1 MTVPDTSVL
10 IAGFD
15 SAHPFFSL
23 AEAALAEVREGG
35 RLVAHTIAETF
46 AVLSAPGGP
55 YPAMPEDVLAYLEP
69 LLEADPIGIA
79 PAAYPAAVSELTSA
93 GVTGAAV
100 YDGLIGLAVR
110 RHDAVL
116 VSLDVRAAPTYRRI
130 GVQFRLLAGPDRP
143 E

>member
-15 SAHPFFSL
+15 STHPFFPE
-23 AEAALAEVREGG
+23 AEPALAEVRHDG

-55 YPAMPEDVLAYLEP
+55 YPALPEDVLAYLEP
-69 LLEADPIGIA
+69 FLGTDPIGIP

-93 GVTGAAV
+93 GVRGGAV
-100 YDGLIGLAVR
+100 YDGLIGLAAR

-116 VSLDVRAAPTYRRI
+116 VSLDVRAAPTYRRV
-130 GVQFRLLAGPDRP
+130 GAQCRLLAER
-143 E
+143 